1 MTENPP
7 TAPNAYLRTKVL
19 TASPEELRLM
29 LLEGAVRFAR
39 SGQEGLRTRNYEQS
53 YNGISQCRA
62 IVTELMTTM
71 RREHNPEVCDRLQS
85 LYMFLFNELVNASLE
100 KDPDRLDKV
109 IELLEYERETWVQLM
124 EKLRRE
130 RASGAAVGGSAGAS
144 SEPRPDG
151 AGSLSLQA

>member
-1 MTENPP
+1 MTDTT
-7 TAPNAYLRTKVL
+7 TANAYLRTKVL

-29 LLEGAVRFAR
+29 LLEGAIRFAR

-53 YNGISQCRA
+53 FTGISQCRA
-62 IVTELMTTM
+62 IVMELMTSM

-85 LYMFLFNELVNASLE
+85 LYMFLFNELVNASME
-100 KDPDRLDKV
+100 KDPARLDRV

-124 EKLRRE
+124 EKLREE
-130 RASGAAVGGSAGAS
+130 RAAGRSAPARAAAEPGAN
-144 SEPRPDG
+144 G